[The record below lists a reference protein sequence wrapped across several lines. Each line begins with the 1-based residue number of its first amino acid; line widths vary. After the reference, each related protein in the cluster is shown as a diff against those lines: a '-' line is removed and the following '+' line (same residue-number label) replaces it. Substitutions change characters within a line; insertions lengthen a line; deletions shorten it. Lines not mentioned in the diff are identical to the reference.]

1 MSALT
6 ELPARL
12 IMRERRG
19 WTLELAQH
27 TNDELI
33 ISQWEL
39 GHLGYLQPLH
49 QKWIKALTDTLYEIS
64 FSFQGNFLFE
74 VESFY
79 ISGFSA

>member
-49 QKWIKALTDTLYEIS
+49 QK
-64 FSFQGNFLFE
+64 
-74 VESFY
+74 
-79 ISGFSA
+79 

>member
-39 GHLGYLQPLH
+39 GHLGYLQPTTAPEMN
-49 QKWIKALTDTLYEIS
+49 KSPDRYFI
-64 FSFQGNFLFE
+64 
-74 VESFY
+74 
-79 ISGFSA
+79 